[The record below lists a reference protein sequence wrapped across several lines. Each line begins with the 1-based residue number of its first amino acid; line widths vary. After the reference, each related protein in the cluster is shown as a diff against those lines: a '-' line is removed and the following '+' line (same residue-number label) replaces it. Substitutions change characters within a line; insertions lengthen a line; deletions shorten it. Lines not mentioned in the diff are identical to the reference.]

1 MKNLTFKISLLLL
14 SLSVLFINYCEDPVP
29 TDFKEEIIVEAY
41 LLVGQPIENI
51 LIRRTIPISDSIEY
65 AKSIIRDAKVKIIG
79 NNREFNLTID
89 NDTTL
94 GYYFSD
100 KTYLVKEN
108 TKYNLEI
115 EFADG
120 SIVKAETTTP
130 LPTEWIKKS
139 NGTLQYPLD
148 SIKLPASDTIAWIPI
163 DGQSFYMLSVKCLD
177 TLEYGKYLTPPTE
190 EKNRRPFRP
199 FGGNNEIK
207 ELTNF
212 AFIPNTK
219 TTVVWN
225 TFRFFGKHEVAIY
238 TVDWNMTRWFIQV
251 QASRDYSPL
260 LGSIEGKA
268 IGVFGSAAGIKDT
281 FMLLKNQP

>member
-1 MKNLTFKISLLLL
+1 MKNLNFNISIFIIIFA
-14 SLSVLFINYCEDPVP
+14 SLFINSCEDPVP

-41 LLVGQPIENI
+41 LLVGEPIENI

-65 AKSIIRDAKVKIIG
+65 AKSIIRDAKVKITG
-79 NNREFNLTID
+79 DNREFILSIE
-89 NDTTL
+89 NDSTL
-94 GYYFSD
+94 GYYYPD

-130 LPTEWIKKS
+130 IPTEWIKKS
-139 NGTLQYPLD
+139 NGKLQYPID
-148 SIKLPASDTIAWIPI
+148 SIALPPTDTIAWKPI

-177 TLEYGKYLTPPTE
+177 TLEYGKYLIPPTE

-199 FGGNNEIK
+199 FGGDNEIK
-207 ELTNF
+207 ELANF

-225 TFRFFGKHEVAIY
+225 TFKYFGNHEVAIY
-238 TVDWNMTRWFIQV
+238 TIDWNMTRWFIQV

-268 IGVFGSAAGIKDT
+268 LGVFGSAAAIKDT